1 MRSCGRVQWIYLK
14 TESIHNH
21 ENSDKETTLILIKD
35 DDSISREM
43 SKNLHYS
50 RLKRKCLS
58 GTESIVPFWLTD

>member
-1 MRSCGRVQWIYLK
+1 MQSCVRVQWICLK

-21 ENSDKETTLILIKD
+21 ENSDKETTLIVVKD

-58 GTESIVPFWLTD
+58 GLDSIVPF